1 MSLSESN
8 AGKSGSASSIL
19 NKQWWRVC
27 FVHGDQTK
35 FYRQLY
41 GKRAAIR
48 TQIRDPA
55 SLEGADTS
63 MDVSMSESLN
73 TSIQFPQ
80 PQSKYGTASR

>member
-1 MSLSESN
+1 MSLANSKSDSSSN
-8 AGKSGSASSIL
+8 VM

-48 TQIRDPA
+48 TQIRDPQP
-55 SLEGADTS
+55 GAESGAESS
-63 MDVSMSESLN
+63 MDISICDSSLN
-73 TSIQFPQ
+73 TSLQQ
-80 PQSKYGTASR
+80 PQNSFDGSTMMR